1 MKISTSI
8 AVAALSVVPLF
19 CNATCLG
26 GVDLNGS
33 WEFRFEEGKSAEE
46 AFVADFV
53 ATDTMIVPGCF
64 DMMPKWLMKKGTGL
78 YRRVFELDRDVSAAW
93 LIIDGVGL
101 RAKFKIDGR
110 EIGVDEFPWSRV
122 ELATGPLKAGRHII
136 EAAVDNRIDIRTN
149 RLFFPRYDF
158 YSFGGF
164 FHGLSLS
171 FDNRILRVRTRDF
184 EKGLV
189 EIEAVNF
196 SKTHFDATIVFDG
209 VNKVDAAFKAGRAT
223 VRVPKCKLW
232 SPDSPNLHTVVVDG
246 CAARFGVRDIRVDG
260 THILLNGKRLILK
273 GVNRHE
279 SHPDQGAATSEEL
292 MLRDIQLL
300 KSIGGN
306 FIRGAH
312 YPQAQRFLDLCDENG
327 ILVWEE
333 SLGWGNLATQ
343 MDREVRD
350 PIFRK
355 LQVEQTR
362 LMVRNSFN
370 HPSVIFFGFLN
381 ECQSSEED
389 VKSLVEELAAV
400 IRAEDSGRLVTFAVN
415 RLPNGVVGQEEDISA
430 GCCDVIS
437 FNTYPGWIDRSD
449 GPGDKESLARLIKSG
464 PYGVDTI
471 VACFERRYPGKPILI
486 AEMGTCGLYGKRD
499 PAGGAWSEEFQA
511 EYFDD
516 VLSAALSNTR
526 LSGVTLWQFCD
537 ARSYHRRGPV
547 RVKPLST
554 NLAGLFDGYR
564 RPKLAV
570 EVVRRHFKG
579 K

>member
-1 MKISTSI
+1 MKILTSI
-8 AVAALSVVPLF
+8 AVAALSAVPLF

-415 RLPNGVVGQEEDISA
+415 RLPNGEVGQEEDISA

-537 ARSYHRRGPV
+537 ARSFHRRGPV

>member
-1 MKISTSI
+1 MKILTSI

-19 CNATCLG
+19 CDATCLG

-122 ELATGPLKAGRHII
+122 ELATGPLKAGRHVI

-209 VNKVDAAFKAGRAT
+209 VNKVDATFKAGRAT

>member
-209 VNKVDAAFKAGRAT
+209 VNKVDATFKSGRAT

>member
-1 MKISTSI
+1 MKILTSI

-19 CNATCLG
+19 CDATCLG

-122 ELATGPLKAGRHII
+122 ELATGPLKAGRHVI

-209 VNKVDAAFKAGRAT
+209 VNKVDATFKAGRAT
-223 VRVPKCKLW
+223 VRVPKFKLW

-415 RLPNGVVGQEEDISA
+415 RLPNGEVGQEEDISA

-449 GPGDKESLARLIKSG
+449 GPGDKESLACLIKSG

>member
-1 MKISTSI
+1 MKIFTSI

-209 VNKVDAAFKAGRAT
+209 VNKVDATFKAGRAT

-415 RLPNGVVGQEEDISA
+415 RLPNGEVGQEEDISA

>member
-33 WEFRFEEGKSAEE
+33 WKFRFEEGKSAEE

-171 FDNRILRVRTRDF
+171 FDNRILRVRTRNF

-209 VNKVDAAFKAGRAT
+209 VNKVDATFKAGRAT

-570 EVVRRHFKG
+570 DVVRRHFKG

>member
-33 WEFRFEEGKSAEE
+33 WKFRFEEGKSAEE

-171 FDNRILRVRTRDF
+171 FDNRILRVRTRNF

-209 VNKVDAAFKAGRAT
+209 VNKVQGWACYCARAKVQALVAG
-223 VRVPKCKLW
+223 L
-232 SPDSPNLHTVVVDG
+232 SESSHG
-246 CAARFGVRDIRVDG
+246 CCRW
-260 THILLNGKRLILK
+260 L
-273 GVNRHE
+273 
-279 SHPDQGAATSEEL
+279 
-292 MLRDIQLL
+292 
-300 KSIGGN
+300 
-306 FIRGAH
+306 RGA
-312 YPQAQRFLDLCDENG
+312 
-327 ILVWEE
+327 VWCPRH
-333 SLGWGNLATQ
+333 S
-343 MDREVRD
+343 
-350 PIFRK
+350 
-355 LQVEQTR
+355 
-362 LMVRNSFN
+362 
-370 HPSVIFFGFLN
+370 
-381 ECQSSEED
+381 C
-389 VKSLVEELAAV
+389 
-400 IRAEDSGRLVTFAVN
+400 
-415 RLPNGVVGQEEDISA
+415 
-430 GCCDVIS
+430 
-437 FNTYPGWIDRSD
+437 
-449 GPGDKESLARLIKSG
+449 
-464 PYGVDTI
+464 
-471 VACFERRYPGKPILI
+471 
-486 AEMGTCGLYGKRD
+486 
-499 PAGGAWSEEFQA
+499 
-511 EYFDD
+511 
-516 VLSAALSNTR
+516 
-526 LSGVTLWQFCD
+526 
-537 ARSYHRRGPV
+537 
-547 RVKPLST
+547 
-554 NLAGLFDGYR
+554 
-564 RPKLAV
+564 
-570 EVVRRHFKG
+570 RRHTYFAER
-579 K
+579 

>member
-122 ELATGPLKAGRHII
+122 ELATGPLKAGRHVI

-209 VNKVDAAFKAGRAT
+209 VNKVDATFKAGRAT

-343 MDREVRD
+343 MDCEVRD

-570 EVVRRHFKG
+570 DVVRRHFKG

>member
-209 VNKVDAAFKAGRAT
+209 VNKVDATFKVGRAT

-327 ILVWEE
+327 VLVWEE

-343 MDREVRD
+343 MDCEVRD

>member
-209 VNKVDAAFKAGRAT
+209 VNKVDATFKAGRAA

-327 ILVWEE
+327 VLVWEE
-333 SLGWGNLATQ
+333 SLGWGNLATH

>member
-209 VNKVDAAFKAGRAT
+209 VNKVDATFKAGRAT

-343 MDREVRD
+343 MDCEVRD

>member
-209 VNKVDAAFKAGRAT
+209 VNKVDATFKAGRAT

-570 EVVRRHFKG
+570 EVVRRHFNG

>member
-209 VNKVDAAFKAGRAT
+209 VNKVDATFKAGRAT

>member
-1 MKISTSI
+1 MKTLATI
-8 AVAALSVVPLF
+8 AVTALFAVPSI
-19 CNATCLG
+19 CAATCLG
-26 GVDLNGS
+26 GIDLNGS
-33 WEFRFEEGKSAEE
+33 WEFRFEEGKSAEA
-46 AFVADFV
+46 AFVSDFV
-53 ATDTMIVPGCF
+53 ATDMMTVPGCF
-64 DMMPKWLMKKGTGL
+64 DMMPNWLMKKGTGL
-78 YRRVFELDRDVSAAW
+78 YRRAFELDRDVPASW
-93 LIIDGVGL
+93 LVIDGAGL
-101 RAKFKIDGR
+101 RAKFRLDGR
-110 EIGVDEFPWSRV
+110 DIGVDELPWSRV
-122 ELATGPLKAGRHII
+122 ELATGPLKAGRHVI

-171 FDNRILRVRTRDF
+171 FDSRRLRVRTRDF
-184 EKGLV
+184 QKGLV

-196 SKTHFDATIVFDG
+196 PKGDFDATLVFNG
-209 VNKVDAAFKAGRAT
+209 TNKVAATFMAGRAT
-223 VRVPKCKLW
+223 VLVPNCRLW
-232 SPDSPNLHTVVVDG
+232 SPETPNLHTVAVDG
-246 CAARFGVRDIRVDG
+246 CVARFGVREIRVDG
-260 THILLNGKRLILK
+260 THLLLNGKPLFLK

-279 SHPDQGAATSEEL
+279 SHPDQGAATSEDL

-327 ILVWEE
+327 VLVWEE
-333 SLGWGNLATQ
+333 ALGWGNLATQ
-343 MDREVRD
+343 MDREVAD
-350 PIFRK
+350 PVFRR

-370 HPSVIFFGFLN
+370 HPSVILFGFLN
-381 ECQSSEED
+381 ECQSSEPV
-389 VKSLVEELAAV
+389 VKSLVEELAAT

-415 RLPNGVVGQEEDISA
+415 RLPNGEPGQEEDISA
-430 GCCDVIS
+430 GCCDVVS

-449 GPGDKESLARLIKSG
+449 GPGEAEELARLVKSG

-486 AEMGTCGLYGKRD
+486 SEMGTCGLYGKRD

-516 VLSAALSNTR
+516 VLAAALSNAR
-526 LSGVTLWQFCD
+526 LCGVTLWQFCD
-537 ARSYHRRGPV
+537 ARSYHRRGQI

-564 RPKLAV
+564 RPKLAA

>member
-1 MKISTSI
+1 MSQFMVEHAACFIVETECVVACETTLNPI
-8 AVAALSVVPLF
+8 CAVTDAYVVAVA
-19 CNATCLG
+19 
-26 GVDLNGS
+26 
-33 WEFRFEEGKSAEE
+33 
-46 AFVADFV
+46 
-53 ATDTMIVPGCF
+53 I
-64 DMMPKWLMKKGTGL
+64 
-78 YRRVFELDRDVSAAW
+78 
-93 LIIDGVGL
+93 
-101 RAKFKIDGR
+101 
-110 EIGVDEFPWSRV
+110 
-122 ELATGPLKAGRHII
+122 
-136 EAAVDNRIDIRTN
+136 
-149 RLFFPRYDF
+149 FFAYA
-158 YSFGGF
+158 
-164 FHGLSLS
+164 
-171 FDNRILRVRTRDF
+171 I
-184 EKGLV
+184 
-189 EIEAVNF
+189 
-196 SKTHFDATIVFDG
+196 IVFDG
-209 VNKVDAAFKAGRAT
+209 VNKVDATFKAGRAT

-471 VACFERRYPGKPILI
+471 VSCFERRYPGKPILI

-554 NLAGLFDGYR
+554 NLAGIFDGYR

-570 EVVRRHFKG
+570 EVVRRHCNG